1 MPDLDLH
8 YQIVN
13 SLTDRFFGGPLIEPV
28 ERAAYVECMVQ
39 FALGGEWELA
49 AQWSPWD
56 LTHPD
61 SGVRLEVKQAT
72 ALQQWAQRPCDFGGA
87 ATPFHVAPVA
97 GVWDETTKAWLR
109 YRTRSRAADVFVF
122 AWHPG
127 CDPAKIDQRLPEQW
141 EFYVVPERSLPRTQ
155 KAIAASRVRKRWT
168 DTPYEEL
175 AGKVAEVAGKIPRR
189 WLKANRVHELEARQ
203 AAAQAAAERA
213 RKARLEAEQAEAE
226 QAAAAARQPDPDA
239 PKNTD

>member
-1 MPDLDLH
+1 MPELDVH
-8 YQIVN
+8 YRIVN
-13 SLTDRFFGGPLIEPV
+13 SLTERFFGGPLIEPV

-39 FALGGEWELA
+39 FALGEEWELA

-56 LTHPD
+56 LTHAG

-97 GVWDETTKAWLR
+97 GVWDETTKSWLR

-127 CDPAKIDQRLPEQW
+127 CDPAAIDQRLPEQW
-141 EFYVVPERSLPRTQ
+141 EFYVVPERALPRTQ
-155 KAIAASRVRKRWT
+155 KAIAASRVRKRWS

-175 AGKVAEVAGKIPRR
+175 AGKVAETAAKIPRR
-189 WLKANRVHELEARQ
+189 LLKANRVHELEARRE
-203 AAAQAAAERA
+203 AAQAAAERA
-213 RKARLEAEQAEAE
+213 RKARLAAAEAE
-226 QAAAAARQPDPDA
+226 RDGRTAATQPPE
-239 PKNTD
+239 PNSEG